1 MSTVLPDFSEA
12 LADAV
17 ELAAGGLVR
26 VEGRYKLPATG
37 MVWDADGLI
46 ITSHHVLERDENIN
60 VGFEDGETVT
70 AELVGRDLALL
81 RTAKRGQ
88 TAPTWVEPEDLRVGH
103 LALALGRPGAKPHAT
118 MGFISALGKSRRT
131 PAGGQIDRYLQT
143 DIVMYPGFS
152 GGTLVDSQGRFVG
165 LNSSALVR
173 GVSITVPAPTLARV
187 VADLGSHGS
196 VRRAYLGVGAQ
207 PTRLPDALAKELGQE
222 TGLLLDSVALESAAE
237 AGGLFLGD
245 TLVSLEDSPL
255 RHMDDLF
262 NGLDGDRI
270 DKPLQ
275 VWIIRGRQLLE
286 VTVSSTAHS

>member
-1 MSTVLPDFSEA
+1 
-12 LADAV
+12 
-17 ELAAGGLVR
+17 
-26 VEGRYKLPATG
+26 
-37 MVWDADGLI
+37 
-46 ITSHHVLERDENIN
+46 
-60 VGFEDGETVT
+60 
-70 AELVGRDLALL
+70 
-81 RTAKRGQ
+81 
-88 TAPTWVEPEDLRVGH
+88 
-103 LALALGRPGAKPHAT
+103 
-118 MGFISALGKSRRT
+118 MGIISALGKFWRT

-143 DIVMYPGFS
+143 DLVMYPGFS
-152 GGTLVDSQGRFVG
+152 GGPLVDSQGRFVG

-187 VADLGSHGS
+187 VADLVSHGS

-222 TGLLLDSVALESAAE
+222 TGLLLVSVALESAAE

-255 RHMDDLF
+255 RHIDDLF

-275 VWIIRGRQLLE
+275 VRIIRGGQLLE
-286 VTVSSTAHS
+286 VTVSPTAHS